1 MIELYFSTEIH
12 NPGDKF
18 MDLFTM
24 VYGQEGRGA
33 PLELPPRT
41 DQRW

>member
-1 MIELYFSTEIH
+1 MIEYFSTEIH

-18 MDLFTM
+18 MNLFTV

-33 PLELPPRT
+33 P
-41 DQRW
+41 